1 MSVAYTEGPP
11 MIRSENAR
19 LTGWVFVNIADRDL
33 GGYVAEAKAIV
44 ADAVSLPL
52 GLCHVNARFQT
63 FC

>member
-1 MSVAYTEGPP
+1 